1 MNASVTA
8 YGFLAA
14 AIGCEVAGTTL
25 LQRSEQF
32 SRLLPGVGTVL
43 FYALSFYCLS
53 HALKVLPLGIAY
65 AIWSGVGIVVTA
77 SIGVALFRQSLDL
90 PALVGIGLII
100 AGVVVINAFSQS
112 SVH

>member
-14 AIGCEVAGTTL
+14 AISCEVVGTTL

-77 SIGVALFRQSLDL
+77 SIGVALFRQSLDP

-112 SVH
+112 SAH